1 MTGRLW
7 GLWYYIT
14 GTDPGFIFLVRLKI
28 ESPSSVA
35 VGPNKVLTEQGPSLP
50 KPPLPV
56 LQPPLTLPTF
66 LNSSLTTFSNLSA
79 APAKIGQ
86 ILLILYREPS
96 V

>member
-50 KPPLPV
+50 KPP
-56 LQPPLTLPTF
+56 
-66 LNSSLTTFSNLSA
+66 SLRKGAEVPGKT
-79 APAKIGQ
+79 G
-86 ILLILYREPS
+86 